1 MNFFFSNSASNNLEQ
16 VIINLSLCILL
27 ANKPVKTTPKHNN
40 QVLFQNHDI
49 MISCVI
55 RPDIIP
61 SSHLGFRNFTIPNVL
76 YIHPTCFSNPLYLWK
91 HKSILLFKWS
101 CIIPVLNQLFSGQE
115 AINLTFSSISGSLS
129 KSLRLT
135 NKEVFFLAHGKKQ
148 EIFQDRSFVCFWG
161 YVFLAFNAKVDI
173 YLHFLMSLSTE
184 KNIVN

>member
-1 MNFFFSNSASNNLEQ
+1 MTRCELLFFSNSASNNLEQ

-76 YIHPTCFSNPLYLWK
+76 YIHPTCFSNPLYL
-91 HKSILLFKWS
+91 
-101 CIIPVLNQLFSGQE
+101 LN
-115 AINLTFSSISGSLS
+115 INLSYCLNNPALYRYLINSS
-129 KSLRLT
+129 
-135 NKEVFFLAHGKKQ
+135 VVKKQ
-148 EIFQDRSFVCFWG
+148 
-161 YVFLAFNAKVDI
+161 
-173 YLHFLMSLSTE
+173 
-184 KNIVN
+184 